1 MVEIK
6 HCSTD
11 SDFSSAIQITKDYIH
26 WLNMDLSFQDI
37 DKELSNFPS
46 MYGPPNGLF
55 LLAWH
60 RGNLAGGVGLR
71 MLEYKVCEMK
81 RLFVYD
87 QFKSRGVGRSLCNA
101 LIQEAKDLGY
111 DKMRLDT
118 LGRMKTAIRL
128 YESLGFEEIEP
139 YRFNPDP
146 TAKYME
152 LSLSYSAN
160 NAMHTDGDSAPR
172 HSRQ

>member
-11 SDFSSAIQITKDYIH
+11 SDFSFAMQITRDYIR

-60 RGNLAGGVGLR
+60 RGKLGGGVGLK
-71 MLEYKVCEMK
+71 MLEAKVCEMK

-87 QFKSRGVGRSLCNA
+87 QFKSKGVGRNLCTA
-101 LIQEAKDLGY
+101 LIQEAINLGY
-111 DKMRLDT
+111 EKMRLDT
-118 LGRMKTAIRL
+118 LERMKAAIRL
-128 YESLGFEEIEP
+128 YENLGFKGIEP

-146 TAKYME
+146 TTKYME
-152 LSLSYSAN
+152 LSL
-160 NAMHTDGDSAPR
+160 R
-172 HSRQ
+172 